1 MDSIKLWTTHLGEKV
16 IYPQIN
22 SDKFSIG
29 NRRDDQYADLA
40 VEIDEF
46 KYMIQLG
53 FKQDGF
59 EIMLILINTN
69 NWNHIENID
78 KNFNANGRKI
88 SPFALKF
95 IKDIVMPK
103 LMEP

>member
-1 MDSIKLWTTHLGEKV
+1 MNLWTTHLGEKA
-16 IYPQIN
+16 IYPEIN
-22 SDKFSIG
+22 SNKFSIG
-29 NRRDDQYADLA
+29 SRRNDQYANLA

-53 FKQDGF
+53 FNQDGF
-59 EIMLILINTN
+59 EILLILIKPN
-69 NWNHIENID
+69 NWIHIENID
-78 KNFNANGRKI
+78 SNFNANNKNI

-95 IKDIVMPK
+95 IKDIVIPK

>member
-1 MDSIKLWTTHLGEKV
+1 MDLWTTHLGEKAK
-16 IYPQIN
+16 YTEIN
-22 SDKFSIG
+22 SNKFSIG
-29 NRRDDQYADLA
+29 SRKDDQNANLA
-40 VEIDEF
+40 VEVNGF

-53 FKQDGF
+53 FNQDGF
-59 EIMLILINTN
+59 EIMLISINTN
-69 NWNHIENID
+69 RWNHIENID
-78 KNFNANGRKI
+78 KNFNANGRNI

>member
-1 MDSIKLWTTHLGEKV
+1 MNSTNFWITHLGEKAKYQE
-16 IYPQIN
+16 ID
-22 SDKFSIG
+22 SSKFSIG
-29 NRRDDQYADLA
+29 SRKNDQHANLA

-53 FKQDGF
+53 FNQDGF

-69 NWNHIENID
+69 NWIHIENID
-78 KNFNANGRKI
+78 SNFNANGRKI

>member
-1 MDSIKLWTTHLGEKV
+1 MAGTNFWITHLGEKAKYQE
-16 IYPQIN
+16 IDSN
-22 SDKFSIG
+22 KFSIG
-29 NRRDDQYADLA
+29 SKKNDQKANLA
-40 VEIDEF
+40 VEIDEL

-53 FKQDGF
+53 FNQDGF

-78 KNFNANGRKI
+78 KNFNANGKFL